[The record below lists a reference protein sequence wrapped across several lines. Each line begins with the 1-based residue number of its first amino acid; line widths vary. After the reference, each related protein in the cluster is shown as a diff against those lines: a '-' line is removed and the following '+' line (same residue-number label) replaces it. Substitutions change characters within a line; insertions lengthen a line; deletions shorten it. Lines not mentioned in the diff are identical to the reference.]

1 MVFDNLVVQKKIFQ
15 EKERKRKEKARWGGV
30 RQGQRKAKQVF
41 ILPRAQDKAEK
52 AGWWWWWWWGRLV
65 CCPLFCFV
73 LNKSLRFFTLH
84 IIITSSR
91 DSSKF

>member
-1 MVFDNLVVQKKIFQ
+1 M
-15 EKERKRKEKARWGGV
+15 

-52 AGWWWWWWWGRLV
+52 AGWWWWWWWWGGPAGLLSFV
-65 CCPLFCFV
+65 LFCFV
-73 LNKSLRFFTLH
+73 LNNSLRFFTLR